1 MCCEGTVFVLM
12 SCSSFLWFLLC
23 PLIAQI
29 ILTVIFLKNSSSIKS
44 LFLIIQQH
52 KKMAIV
58 ARLNIPNMQKI
69 EHINKT
75 LKKIIKTLF
84 SIINELYWKWTYS
97 ALYTVLLVQLTN
109 LSTNIYCWYIYR
121 KMPGRHSEEEDPLSS
136 RYKTGFLFV
145 LFSRL
150 VMIENVELDAF
161 LCLQWE
167 Q

>member
-1 MCCEGTVFVLM
+1 
-12 SCSSFLWFLLC
+12 
-23 PLIAQI
+23 
-29 ILTVIFLKNSSSIKS
+29 
-44 LFLIIQQH
+44 
-52 KKMAIV
+52 MAIV

-109 LSTNIYCWYIYR
+109 LSTNIYYWYIYR

-145 LFSRL
+145 LFSCL